1 MLIFQRNGSF
11 PLSDPSDFKMAVV
24 LSNNHKQLDI
34 YFHSCTSLR
43 FCPLMFLTIFNN
55 NFLTQD
61 GENRLDKEEYL
72 VTLKKRLE
80 EMLVENRMLKSEL
93 TDAQTN
99 LALMKSQMSTVKH
112 QLEEKNYELE
122 L

>member
-1 MLIFQRNGSF
+1 
-11 PLSDPSDFKMAVV
+11 
-24 LSNNHKQLDI
+24 
-34 YFHSCTSLR
+34 
-43 FCPLMFLTIFNN
+43 MFLTMFNFY
-55 NFLTQD
+55 FLTQD